1 MHLLPFIGKMDDEG
15 GNECTK
21 RVMVEPASAATVI
34 PHVVAAAGKAKPAI
48 SKQQPKP
55 KSQRGGKAG
64 AAKGSGGTTQIG
76 GKGKSKGKSKG
87 KVAGKGNE
95 QVGKVNEQVGKGYE
109 QVGKAE
115 AEAAAGSA
123 KTTSATQQKKAAMPK
138 RARTSKALEMLCKVG
153 TCFSSCLSRAR
164 LPGAPCGLTRPPR
177 SPQSPIYPLFLNHLC
192 CSCVAPPR
200 RLSAALNCC
209 TPRCHCCRARS
220 SKSYRRCSQTSMY
233 SCAR

>member
-1 MHLLPFIGKMDDEG
+1 
-15 GNECTK
+15 
-21 RVMVEPASAATVI
+21 MVEPASAATVI
-34 PHVVAAAGKAKPAI
+34 PHVVAAAGKAKTTI

-87 KVAGKGNE
+87 KVAGK
-95 QVGKVNEQVGKGYE
+95 VNEQVGKGNE
-109 QVGKAE
+109 QVGKAD

-123 KTTSATQQKKAAMPK
+123 KTTSATQKKAVMPK

-164 LPGAPCGLTRPPR
+164 LPGAPCGLTRPAR
-177 SPQSPIYPLFLNHLC
+177 SPQSPIYPLFF
-192 CSCVAPPR
+192 
-200 RLSAALNCC
+200 
-209 TPRCHCCRARS
+209 
-220 SKSYRRCSQTSMY
+220 
-233 SCAR
+233 